1 MKAIVQDR
9 FGSPDVLQFVDVDPP
24 EIGSDDVLVRV
35 HAAAINPY
43 DWHMLRGDPYG
54 AGRSG
59 AALSCANSTECCRSG
74 GRALRQPYELDLM
87 SGVPSPG
94 IRSRS
99 AGSPHQS
106 PGMVIRPHH
115 IRSYLSLAV
124 ANVADLGE
132 AQSHAQH
139 RRRSVNDML
148 TGQHH
153 DSGRSEIRL
162 KGHLDSRWAAW
173 FDRMSLINERASSTR
188 AMAQPSFA
196 DR

>member
-1 MKAIVQDR
+1 
-9 FGSPDVLQFVDVDPP
+9 
-24 EIGSDDVLVRV
+24 
-35 HAAAINPY
+35 
-43 DWHMLRGDPYG
+43 
-54 AGRSG
+54 
-59 AALSCANSTECCRSG
+59 
-74 GRALRQPYELDLM
+74 
-87 SGVPSPG
+87 
-94 IRSRS
+94 
-99 AGSPHQS
+99 
-106 PGMVIRPHH
+106 MVIRPHH

-173 FDRMSLINERASSTR
+173 FDRMNLINESDGITVIRGPVIDQAALHGLLQKCAT
-188 AMAQPSFA
+188 
-196 DR
+196 